1 MRLER
6 NSLIAI
12 ALLFFA
18 GCSANRQARQ
28 ADFVSDSIDPVPM
41 PIRHADQYD
50 SESREDVYEYESA
63 PWSGDR
69 PDPSRPPVPP
79 PVPAQEPVPAPP
91 TIGVSRVKSVS
102 WLRGVGRKSES
113 NNCGDNACG
122 DGCITGEQTH
132 LPPEYFT
139 EGCRTT
145 PQTVNAP
152 PVRSQNRT
160 TLAEVFHGWNLR
172 ARTHRPK
179 GVQAPYNSGEG
190 MARDPGLIM
199 PEGCNSSVPGRK
211 SHRQSPPIV
220 KHYIGGVA
228 VDPGTAPHGNHR
240 NSLAAPLRED
250 GLDDRGGTRDHRYSP
265 DDMLDLPSALETPA
279 KEHSPQNVPAVPVP
293 KPPLALP
300 APESATNLLQT
311 PAIHPTDA
319 PAALRP
325 QFSTGTVSQ
334 IVQPPMW
341 PRLGSAAATY
351 GNAPAASPAPAV
363 IEDASLPVIQPGRR
377 I

>member
-113 NNCGDNACG
+113 
-122 DGCITGEQTH
+122 
-132 LPPEYFT
+132 
-139 EGCRTT
+139 
-145 PQTVNAP
+145 
-152 PVRSQNRT
+152 
-160 TLAEVFHGWNLR
+160 
-172 ARTHRPK
+172 K
-179 GVQAPYNSGEG
+179 NSGEG

-250 GLDDRGGTRDHRYSP
+250 GLDERGGTRDHRYTP